1 MNKVAIVILNW
12 NGEKLLEKF
21 LPNVVE
27 FSTFSWSEVVV
38 ADNGSTDDS
47 IAYVKATFPKV
58 RVITLDRN
66 YGFAEGYNRALLHVE
81 AEYFLLL
88 NSDVEVSENWL
99 KPLLSYMDMHKEVA
113 ACGPKILSY
122 KDKTSFEYAGG
133 AGGYIDKYAYPF
145 CRGRIFT
152 TLEKD
157 KGQYNTLEDVMWVSG
172 CAIMVRASVYNDLG
186 GLDSKFFAH
195 QEEID
200 LCWRFKN
207 FGYRVVFIP
216 NSVIYH
222 VGGASLNV
230 GSPRKTYL
238 NFRNS
243 LLLLYKNLPDKQYHK
258 SYLVRVLLDS
268 IAAIKFLFTDSLA
281 HFTAVFQAH
290 RDFKRMR
297 KTYSELHTHYM
308 RSVQKWQHDEMLQC
322 SVVKEYYIH
331 NKKIFTQLNLNNE

>member
-1 MNKVAIVILNW
+1 MVAHSDFP
-12 NGEKLLEKF
+12 GA
-21 LPNVVE
+21 
-27 FSTFSWSEVVV
+27 EVVV
-38 ADNGSTDDS
+38 ADNGSTDQS
-47 IAYVKATFPKV
+47 VAYVKTAFPQIKV
-58 RVITLDRN
+58 VQLDKN
-66 YGFAEGYNRALLHVE
+66 YGFAEGYNRSLEQLDAQ
-81 AEYFLLL
+81 YFMLL
-88 NSDVEVSENWL
+88 NSDVEVSANWL
-99 KPLLSYMDMHKEVA
+99 QPLVSFMDDNAEVA

-157 KGQYNTLEDVMWVSG
+157 QGQYNTQEDVMWVSG
-172 CAIMVRASVYNDLG
+172 CAILVRSRLFNELG
-186 GLDSKFFAH
+186 GLDGKFFAH

-216 NSVIYH
+216 DSVIYH

-230 GSPRKTYL
+230 GSPRKAYL

-243 LLLLYKNLPDKQYHK
+243 LLLLYKNLPDGQYRK
-258 SYLVRVLLDS
+258 SYCVRVFLDS
-268 IAAIKFLFTDSLA
+268 IAAIKFLFTDSLS
-281 HFTAVFQAH
+281 HFAAVFQAH

-297 KTYSELHTHYM
+297 NSYKDLHRHYM
-308 RSVQKWQHDEMLQC
+308 KTARKWEHKEMLQC
-322 SVVKEYYIH
+322 SVVKAYYIH
-331 NKKIFTQLNLNNE
+331 KKKIFSQLNL